1 MCKKLLFTVTLFFVL
16 IGYSQ
21 EVIKDSLVYDDPK
34 YREDQFYLALT
45 YNFMENKPTGVSQ
58 QGLSSGLH
66 LGVIRD
72 MPINEKRTLAIGVG
86 LGYSNNSY
94 NHNLL
99 IQELDGALQYEVL
112 STTID
117 TYSKNK
123 LNTHELALPVQF
135 RWRNSRIESHKFWR
149 IYLGMKFN
157 YIFHSVVKHKG
168 DVGNFKL
175 KNPSSIQ
182 KFQPVVDLGF
192 GWNTWN
198 FYASYSLNTL
208 LKDSAKVDGQSIDIR
223 AVKFGLIF
231 YIF

>member
-1 MCKKLLFTVTLFFVL
+1 MQKLLFFIVNIFVVVVS
-16 IGYSQ
+16 YSQ
-21 EVIKDSLVYDDPK
+21 EAVSDSLVYDDPK
-34 YREDQFYLALT
+34 YREDQFYIALT
-45 YNFMENKPTGVSQ
+45 YNFMENKPDGMSQ

-66 LGVIRD
+66 LGFIRD
-72 MPINEKRTLAIGVG
+72 IPINQKRTLAIGVG

-99 IQELDGALQYEVL
+99 IKDVDGDLTYELL

-123 LNTHELALPVQF
+123 FNTHEVAFPLQF
-135 RWRNSRIESHKFWR
+135 RWRNSTIESHKFWR
-149 IYLGMKFN
+149 IYLGAKFN

-168 DVGNFKL
+168 DTGNFKL
-175 KNPSSIQ
+175 RNPNSVNR
-182 KFQPVVDLGF
+182 FQPVIDLGF

-198 FYASYSLNTL
+198 FYASYGLNTL
-208 LKDSAKVDGQSIDIR
+208 FKSSAEVEGVDINTR

>member
-1 MCKKLLFTVTLFFVL
+1 MSKKILFFISLFFVL
-16 IGYSQ
+16 ASNAQ
-21 EVIKDSLVYDDPK
+21 NVVNDSLVYDDPK

-66 LGVIRD
+66 IGVIRD
-72 MPINEKRTLAIGVG
+72 MPINEKRTLSIGVG

-99 IQELDGALQYEVL
+99 IQEVSGELQYQVL
-112 STTID
+112 STSVD
-117 TYSKNK
+117 TYNKNK

-157 YIFHSVVKHKG
+157 YVFHSVVKHKG
-168 DVGNFKL
+168 DVGDFKL
-175 KNPSSIQ
+175 KNPNSIQ
-182 KFQPVVDLGF
+182 KFQPVIDLGF

-198 FYASYSLNTL
+198 FYTSYSLNTL
-208 LKDSAKVDGQSIDIR
+208 LDDSAKIDGQSIDVR
-223 AVKFGLIF
+223 ALKFGLIF